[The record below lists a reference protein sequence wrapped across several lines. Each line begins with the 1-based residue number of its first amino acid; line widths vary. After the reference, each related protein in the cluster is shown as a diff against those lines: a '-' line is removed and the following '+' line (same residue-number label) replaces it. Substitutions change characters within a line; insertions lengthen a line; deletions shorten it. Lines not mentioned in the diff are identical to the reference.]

1 MWSTQGWKAGTE
13 PLFFEKN
20 SLLMNLSL
28 LLDPLNA
35 DEFAIRSGS
44 GLIGQDLNIFFE
56 KLPDFKLADIALIYV
71 PENRG
76 SFSNKHEDT
85 SGHKWR
91 KVLYKLSRIDHHTHI
106 VDLGNLRAGPTLED
120 TYSRLEQLCET
131 LLSYQTLPVV
141 IGGSHDLS
149 LPQYKGLA
157 AQHDWLTIAS
167 VDSKINMEHEADSD
181 EASSH
186 VMKTVQLQPNKLYN
200 YVHLAYQSFHTDME
214 ITHLLEKLNFDH
226 WRLGRLR
233 DDFGRVEPIMRAADM
248 LSFDLE
254 AIRKSDFP
262 ALQREG
268 FFGLT
273 AEEACQIAWYAG
285 LSSHIKTA
293 GFYEYNP
300 AMDQDGQSAYVL
312 ATLIWYFL
320 EGYYHRKA
328 DEDFQTDHF
337 YQFMVDMGVGH
348 QAINFYKHKYNLRWW
363 MEVQNA
369 GQVRV
374 IPCDKN
380 DYEQAAAG
388 QLPDAYIK
396 ALARLQ

>member
-1 MWSTQGWKAGTE
+1 
-13 PLFFEKN
+13 
-20 SLLMNLSL
+20 MNLSL
-28 LLDPLNA
+28 LLDPLDPDA
-35 DEFAIRSGS
+35 FAIRSGS
-44 GLIGQDLNIFFE
+44 GLLGQDLGIFFE
-56 KLPDFKLADIALIYV
+56 SLPDYKLADIALVYV

-76 SFSNKHEDT
+76 SFSNKHEEIK
-85 SGHKWR
+85 GHQWR
-91 KVLYKLSRIDHHTHI
+91 KILYGLSRIDNRKHI

-120 TYSRLEQLCET
+120 TYSRLEELCAT

-149 LPQYKGLA
+149 LAQYKGLA
-157 AQHDWLTIAS
+157 THYEWLTIAS

-226 WRLGRLR
+226 LRLGRLR
-233 DDFGRVEPIMRAADM
+233 DDFGRVEPIMRGADM

-262 ALQREG
+262 AISRQG

-285 LSSHIKTA
+285 LSSHMKTA

-300 AMDQDGQSAYVL
+300 SLDHDGQSAYVL
-312 ATLIWYFL
+312 ATLVWYFL
-320 EGYYHRKA
+320 EGYYNRKA

-337 YQFMVDMGVGH
+337 YTFLVDMGVGH
-348 QAINFYKHKYNLRWW
+348 QPIHFYKHKYNLRWW
-363 MEVQNA
+363 MEVQH
-369 GQVRV
+369 GTQHRV
-374 IPCDKN
+374 IPCDKT
-380 DYEQAAAG
+380 DYEQAASG

-396 ALARLQ
+396 ALARMQ